1 MNNNKKRKNIFYSNL
16 FTVESIAYY
25 QQNIIAHSEDIV
37 FKNDPKWFLSDQ
49 QKEGLLAI
57 QNNDRVAI
65 KSGKGPGK
73 TALVVN
79 AVLWFMNCFENPKVL
94 CTAPTY
100 GTLKTALWAELSL
113 WLSRSLVEPIYEITE
128 KSMYLKE
135 SPKNHFTLLRTAK
148 DAEAA
153 QGAHADNMLIIIDEA
168 SGVKEEIFEAFDSTL
183 TGRNNKFVMIGNP
196 TRTSGPFYDV
206 FNNVKLKKRW
216 VTLTFDAEQS
226 PFVKKDQI
234 QYYEE
239 KYGRHHDLFRVM
251 VKGEFPKG
259 SPDAFIELSSVHAAV
274 DRWEE
279 VQSNGEIEIG
289 LDVARFGND
298 LTVLYWRH
306 GYKVYPAKTL
316 AKSSVVETAQLALDT
331 VEEIRKATGYERTIR
346 IKVDDSGVGGGVVDI
361 LKTDRSHN
369 IEVVPCNFGGAGN
382 NEYQNEASIMWG
394 NVKSIINI
402 IGLPEDQ
409 HLIEELSSRR
419 WRLSPSGKI
428 MLEPK
433 SEYKKEFKS
442 SPDRAD
448 ALVLCFAQKAPEE
461 TVLKKL
467 DVLDPQTVKVLHYV
481 GEERYGA
488 VYYGKDMTISVAYTA
503 WDGRRLYIYDE
514 FLSGD
519 SVVSVAM
526 NIIQHQGLTK
536 IIGNDRMFGKNAD
549 GLDIKYSKYG
559 VRLTENYN
567 YDEMSGIDALIT
579 LTLQK
584 RLIINPG
591 CVKTIEQLSGWK
603 IDNKRVEQE
612 REYGL
617 CYALTL
623 ITSFLKRKITHME
636 LPMVMSSYVDKR
648 GVTGFKS
655 VKDEKS
661 WLLM

>member
-1 MNNNKKRKNIFYSNL
+1 
-16 FTVESIAYY
+16 
-25 QQNIIAHSEDIV
+25 
-37 FKNDPKWFLSDQ
+37 
-49 QKEGLLAI
+49 
-57 QNNDRVAI
+57 
-65 KSGKGPGK
+65 
-73 TALVVN
+73 
-79 AVLWFMNCFENPKVL
+79 
-94 CTAPTY
+94 
-100 GTLKTALWAELSL
+100 
-113 WLSRSLVEPIYEITE
+113 
-128 KSMYLKE
+128 MYLKE

-148 DAEAA
+148 DADAA
-153 QGAHADNMLIIIDEA
+153 QGAHADNMLIIMDES

-196 TRTSGPFYDV
+196 IRTSGPFYDV

-279 VQSNGEIEIG
+279 VQPNGEIEIG
-289 LDVARFGND
+289 LDVARFGDD

-346 IKVDDSGVGGGVVDI
+346 IKVDDGGVGGGVVDI

-442 SPDRAD
+442 SPT
-448 ALVLCFAQKAPEE
+448 E
-461 TVLKKL
+461 
-467 DVLDPQTVKVLHYV
+467 QTH
-481 GEERYGA
+481 
-488 VYYGKDMTISVAYTA
+488 
-503 WDGRRLYIYDE
+503 
-514 FLSGD
+514 
-519 SVVSVAM
+519 
-526 NIIQHQGLTK
+526 
-536 IIGNDRMFGKNAD
+536 
-549 GLDIKYSKYG
+549 
-559 VRLTENYN
+559 
-567 YDEMSGIDALIT
+567 
-579 LTLQK
+579 
-584 RLIINPG
+584 
-591 CVKTIEQLSGWK
+591 
-603 IDNKRVEQE
+603 
-612 REYGL
+612 
-617 CYALTL
+617 
-623 ITSFLKRKITHME
+623 
-636 LPMVMSSYVDKR
+636 
-648 GVTGFKS
+648 
-655 VKDEKS
+655 
-661 WLLM
+661 

>member
-1 MNNNKKRKNIFYSNL
+1 MNYNKKRKNIFYSNL

-148 DAEAA
+148 DAEAV
-153 QGAHADNMLIIIDEA
+153 QGAHADNMLIIMDEA
-168 SGVKEEIFEAFDSTL
+168 SGVKEDIFEAFDSTL

-279 VQSNGEIEIG
+279 VQPNGEIEIG
-289 LDVARFGND
+289 LDVARFGDD

-346 IKVDDSGVGGGVVDI
+346 IKVDDGGVGGGVVDI